1 MSVSILDAE
10 QVRRAL
16 TLHDL
21 TDPKDGPHALQL
33 LVDAAVQALRAAWGA
48 EVRLTRKSPIVSIR
62 DNYDRLGYSAEAA
75 ARDARYT
82 RYVCDVALLRTQTSA
97 LIPPLLCDL
106 AGAPLADV
114 LLACPG
120 VTYRRDSIDRLHTG
134 EPHQLDLW
142 RIRLGKLDV
151 ADLRQMIDLVVVA
164 LLPGRRHRVLPAEHP
179 YTTDGLQID
188 VETASGWIEIG
199 ECGLAHP
206 ALLRDSGL
214 DPGAVSGLAMGIGLD
229 RVLMLKKGIDDIRL
243 LRSTDPRIAS
253 QMLDLEPYRQISSM
267 PAVRRD
273 LSVALDGDSHTEDI
287 GDQVRAAL
295 GDDAELVESVELLAE
310 TPHHELPPVAVAR
323 MGVASHQKN
332 ALIRVVLRALDRTLT
347 HDECNELRDRIYA
360 ALHRGSESEWAR
372 ERPG

>member
-16 TLHDL
+16 TLRDL

-106 AGAPLADV
+106 ARAPLADV

-142 RIRLGKLDV
+142 RIRPGKLDV

-164 LLPGRRHRVLPAEHP
+164 LLPGRRQRVLPAEHP
-179 YTTDGLQID
+179 YTTNGLQID

-253 QMLDLEPYRQISSM
+253 QMLDLEPYRQVSSM
-267 PAVRRD
+267 PTVRRD
-273 LSVALDGDSHTEDI
+273 LSVALDGDSRTEDI

-310 TPHHELPPVAVAR
+310 TPHDELPLVAVAR

-360 ALHRGSESEWAR
+360 ALHRGSESEWAQ

>member
-16 TLHDL
+16 TIRDL
-21 TDPKDGPHALQL
+21 TDPKSGPHALQL
-33 LVDAAVQALRAAWGA
+33 LVDAAVLALRAAWGA
-48 EVRLTRKSPIVSIR
+48 ELWLTRKSPIVSIQ

-106 AGAPLADV
+106 ARAPLTDV

-142 RIRLGKLDV
+142 RIRRDRLDPT
-151 ADLRQMIDLVVVA
+151 DLRQMIDLVVQA
-164 LLPGRRHRVLPAEHP
+164 LLPGRKQRVLPAEHP

-188 VETASGWIEIG
+188 IETASGWIEIG

-214 DPGAVSGLAMGIGLD
+214 DPGTAAGLAMGIGLD
-229 RVLMLKKGIDDIRL
+229 RVLMLRKGIDDIRL
-243 LRSTDPRIAS
+243 LRSTDPRISS
-253 QMLDLEPYRQISSM
+253 QMLDLEPYRQVSSM

-273 LSVALDGDSHTEDI
+273 LSVALDGDTHAEDI

-310 TPHHELPPVAVAR
+310 TPHDELPPVAVAR
-323 MGVASHQKN
+323 MGVAPHQKN

-347 HDECNELRDRIYA
+347 HDECNGLRDRIYA
-360 ALHRGSESEWAR
+360 ALHRGSESEWAQ